1 MNMKYFFI
9 LLISL
14 TFHSGFL
21 SAQNGTKTFS
31 LEDIF
36 TKGTF
41 RQAGVNGIQSM
52 NDGIHY
58 TTTETNDSQIVKHE
72 YATGNTL
79 ETLFNLRDFP
89 QAGIKSIGEY
99 QFSKNERK
107 LLLTTAPEPIYR
119 RSFTAEFYVC
129 DLTTKSLKR
138 LSENGKQQLAT
149 FSPDGS
155 KIAFVRKNNIFI
167 KDLASDKE
175 TQITTDGKFNSII
188 NGAPDW
194 VYEEEF
200 SFSKGFEWS
209 PDGKYL
215 AYMRFD
221 ESKVPLYSMTRFAGA
236 APELSENKVY
246 PSVYS
251 FKYPKAGE
259 PNSVLSVH
267 SYELASATTKTMD
280 IGTETDLYIPR
291 IYFTQDPSKLA
302 IMRLNR
308 HQNKLEM
315 LIANPSTGLSKVI
328 YSEGNK
334 YYIDEQQYEGI
345 QFLND
350 GKHFC
355 LTSERDGWNHI
366 YLYDMDGKMVRQITT
381 GNWDVTDFMGYDAT
395 TKRFFYVSAEA
406 SPLRRAVYSISLD
419 GKKKTRLTPDEG
431 TNTPAFSTGFNY
443 FINNFSSVT
452 TPKQVTLYDANGKLI
467 RNLENNKILIDKLT
481 DYKYNEKQF
490 FTFTTPIGVVLN
502 GWMIKP
508 SGFDASKKYPVLMIQ
523 YSGPNS
529 QQVVDSWGLSWNDY
543 LAQQGFIV
551 ACIDPRGTGAR
562 GEEFR
567 KMTYLQLGKYET
579 QDQVVA
585 AKYLG
590 SLPYVDKGRIGIW
603 GWSYG
608 GFISCSCMVKGNG
621 VFKAG
626 IAVAPVT
633 NWRFYDNVYTER
645 YMQTPAENPKGYDD
659 NSPLYFAANLQG
671 KFLICHGTADDNVH
685 TQNTYEFT
693 EKLVQANKQFEMQ
706 LYTNRNHNIRGG
718 NTTMH
723 LYTRMTEFLKTNL
736 YKL

>member
-1 MNMKYFFI
+1 MKYFLI
-9 LLISL
+9 LLIAL
-14 TFHSGFL
+14 TFQSGTL
-21 SAQNGTKTFS
+21 SAQNGTKTFT
-31 LEDIF
+31 LDDIF
-36 TKGTF
+36 SKSTF

-58 TTTETNDSQIVKHE
+58 TTTELNDNQIVKHA
-72 YATGNTL
+72 YATGETL
-79 ETLFNLRDFP
+79 ETLFNLKDFP
-89 QAGIKSIGEY
+89 QSGITSIGEY
-99 QFSKNERK
+99 QFSNNERK
-107 LLLTTAPEPIYR
+107 LLLTTAKEPIYR
-119 RSFTAEFYVC
+119 RSFVAEYWVY
-129 DLTTKSLKR
+129 DSESKSLKR

-155 KIAFVRKNNIFI
+155 KVAFVRKNNLYI
-167 KDLASDKE
+167 KDLSSEKE
-175 TQITTDGKFNSII
+175 SQITIDGNFNSII

-200 SFSKGFEWS
+200 SFSKAFEWS
-209 PDGKYL
+209 PDSKFI
-215 AYMRFD
+215 AFMRFD
-221 ESKVPLYSMTRFAGA
+221 ESKVPLYSMTMFAGT
-236 APELSENKVY
+236 APALEQNRVY

-259 PNSVLSVH
+259 PNSVVSVL
-267 SYELASATTKTMD
+267 SYELATATTRKMD
-280 IGTETDLYIPR
+280 VGTETDMYIPR
-291 IYFTQDPSKLA
+291 IYFTKDPSKLA
-302 IMRLNR
+302 ILRLNR
-308 HQNKLEM
+308 HQNKLDM
-315 LIANPSTGLSKVI
+315 LIANPASGQSKTI
-328 YSEGNK
+328 YSEENK
-334 YYIDEQQYEGI
+334 YYIDEQQYSGI
-345 QFLND
+345 QFLSD
-350 GKHFC
+350 QKHFC

-366 YLYDMDGKMVRQITT
+366 YLYEMDGKLVRQITS
-381 GNWDVTDFMGYDAT
+381 GNWDVTDFLGYDAA
-395 TKRFFYVSAEA
+395 TKKFFYVSSET
-406 SPLRRAVYSISLD
+406 SPLRRDVYSITLD
-419 GKKKTRLTPDEG
+419 GKKKIKLTHEIG
-431 TNTPAFSTGFNY
+431 TNSPTFSTSFNY
-443 FINNFSSVT
+443 FINSYSNVT
-452 TPKQVTLYDANGKLI
+452 TPKQVTLNDANGIRIRTLESNTALIEKLA
-467 RNLENNKILIDKLT
+467 N
-481 DYKYNEKQF
+481 YKYNEKEF
-490 FTFTTPIGVVLN
+490 FSFTTIQNVTLN

-508 SGFDASKKYPVLMIQ
+508 IDFNPTKKYPVLMIQ

-529 QQVVDSWGLSWNDY
+529 QQVVDSWGMGWNEY
-543 LAQQGFIV
+543 LAQQGYIV
-551 ACIDPRGTGAR
+551 ACVDPRGTGAR

-579 QDQVVA
+579 QDQIEG

-590 SLPYVDKGRIGIW
+590 GIPYVDKYRIGIW

-621 VFKAG
+621 IFKAG

-645 YMQTPAENPKGYDD
+645 YMRTPAENPKGYDD

-723 LYTRMTEFLKTNL
+723 LYTRMTDFLKTNL
-736 YKL
+736 